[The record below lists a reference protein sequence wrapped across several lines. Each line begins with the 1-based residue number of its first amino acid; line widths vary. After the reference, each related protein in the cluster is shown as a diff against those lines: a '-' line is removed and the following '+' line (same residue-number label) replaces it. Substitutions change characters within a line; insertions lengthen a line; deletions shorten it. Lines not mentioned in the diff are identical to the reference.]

1 MAEAYLLENM
11 FMAHDSCDYQLIQDY
26 LHVRRWIGWP
36 GGRKAG
42 VSLTF
47 PREPLFLTC

>member
-26 LHVRRWIGWP
+26 LHVRRWIGA
-36 GGRKAG
+36 R
-42 VSLTF
+42 
-47 PREPLFLTC
+47 